1 MGLAPAAEEAREP
14 TEDPLPL
21 ALRPQSTGKRCPSN
35 GLALPALLAAC
46 WLAAACVPGDS
57 RPTGA
62 AAPAAV
68 AFGFAAPPPGNAEY
82 VWLYAQLRFLAPY
95 ANVDKLRLTPL
106 YISKLPNSI
115 KIRRVLHLGPSR

>member
-1 MGLAPAAEEAREP
+1 VTRGRVEINISSHGSLFI
-14 TEDPLPL
+14 
-21 ALRPQSTGKRCPSN
+21 N
-35 GLALPALLAAC
+35 GLWQRYISSRCVVLPT
-46 WLAAACVPGDS
+46 S
-57 RPTGA
+57 
-62 AAPAAV
+62 
-68 AFGFAAPPPGNAEY
+68 FAAPPPGNAEY